1 MPTGALS
8 TPRLSSPGGPFG
20 PSSRGVDALSWADAH
35 CGGHP
40 GFRGG
45 VRGARAG
52 RRRQAGL
59 AVAPP
64 TCGDA
69 DVRRAIAELAARASR
84 RRPGRTCRASR
95 CTPRGRGRW
104 CSPGSSPVGPWCRWP
119 TPAACAPATNR
130 LWLLC
135 GPGNWWRPALC
146 SASWRRA
153 HQGCPAPA
161 CLHWG
166 AMWGP
171 AANADYVDPLG
182 LLVTT
187 PIRLKPATSV
197 GWKAMSIAPESTV
210 VLGNRFATELP
221 ELAVRWQAESTPAP
235 RLLVLNEPL
244 AAELGLDAAWLRSS
258 DGIGLL
264 TGTGVPEGAE
274 PVAQAYAGHQFGGWV
289 PRLGDGRALLLG
301 ELVDTRGRLRDL
313 HLKGSG
319 RTPFARGGDGLAA
332 VGPMVREYVI
342 SEAMHALG
350 SRPRAPFRSSP
361 PAARCIARRCSTAP
375 CSPGSRQATCASAA
389 SNTSLPQAN
398 STFCV
403 GSPTMPSPST
413 TPPPPT
419 PTTRISR
426 CSTPSSPARQGSS
439 PSGCLSG
446 SSTA

>member
-59 AVAPP
+59 AFAPP

-84 RRPGRTCRASR
+84 RRPGRSAGPGGVCRRAGDGGVR
-95 CTPRGRGRW
+95 R
-104 CSPGSSPVGPWCRWP
+104 GSSPVGPWCRWP

-135 GPGNWWRPALC
+135 GPGQLV
-146 SASWRRA
+146 ASGA
-153 HQGCPAPA
+153 VLGELAAGHQGCPAPA

-187 PIRLKPATSV
+187 PIRLKP
-197 GWKAMSIAPESTV
+197 
-210 VLGNRFATELP
+210 
-221 ELAVRWQAESTPAP
+221 
-235 RLLVLNEPL
+235 
-244 AAELGLDAAWLRSS
+244 LR
-258 DGIGLL
+258 
-264 TGTGVPEGAE
+264 P
-274 PVAQAYAGHQFGGWV
+274 
-289 PRLGDGRALLLG
+289 
-301 ELVDTRGRLRDL
+301 
-313 HLKGSG
+313 
-319 RTPFARGGDGLAA
+319 
-332 VGPMVREYVI
+332 
-342 SEAMHALG
+342 
-350 SRPRAPFRSSP
+350 
-361 PAARCIARRCSTAP
+361 
-375 CSPGSRQATCASAA
+375 
-389 SNTSLPQAN
+389 
-398 STFCV
+398 
-403 GSPTMPSPST
+403 
-413 TPPPPT
+413 
-419 PTTRISR
+419 
-426 CSTPSSPARQGSS
+426 
-439 PSGCLSG
+439 
-446 SSTA
+446 